1 MKYLLSAAG
10 KRARGSPPED
20 NFPEGFSLVVG
31 LLLTGLLT
39 AVGLGFSTLV
49 QVDLAQARRTR
60 LQLEAREGARLALHL
75 ALGQL
80 QRMAGP
86 DQRITGSAGL
96 LGDAVGPSAR
106 TWVGVWNAAEP
117 EAAPVWLV
125 SGREPDL
132 LATTEPMVALLESFD
147 HGGDGQWESRLDGPP
162 VRVPRMG
169 NEHREYCIRKA
180 G

>member
-1 MKYLLSAAG
+1 M
-10 KRARGSPPED
+10 
-20 NFPEGFSLVVG
+20 G